1 MDDNEVRGRIETRK
15 PSSDDGLIHR
25 LESSTVRRASK
36 VPNINLRRIRCSP
49 NRRVNPRSVPRHLL
63 SAEARMMID
72 APLAGAELDE
82 PSGAVGALEADR
94 ARGIDERELP
104 DSYSRA
110 VVAVVE
116 HVGPAVVSIAAG
128 TRRPGG
134 AAGVVGAGSG
144 VIFTPDGYVLTNSH
158 VVHDATDLGVT
169 LTDGSTLGATLV
181 GSDPATDLAVIRADG
196 SGLPIAQF
204 GESASLRA
212 GQLVVAIGNP
222 FGFQSTV
229 SAGVISALG
238 RSLRSGTGQLIE
250 NIIQTDV
257 ALNPGNSG
265 GPLVDTRIRV
275 IGINTAIIRM
285 AQGISFAIPIDTAQW
300 VVGELLARGRVRR
313 AYLGI
318 VGQTRPI
325 DRLIARRH
333 ALSVSQAVE
342 IISVEPHGPAVIA
355 GLREGDLIVALNE
368 RGVRT
373 VDDMHRMLVGW
384 PFGDALNVRV
394 IRGDRRFDVSMIPVE
409 AL

>member
-1 MDDNEVRGRIETRK
+1 MMDALPTGGV
-15 PSSDDGLIHR
+15 DD
-25 LESSTVRRASK
+25 
-36 VPNINLRRIRCSP
+36 
-49 NRRVNPRSVPRHLL
+49 
-63 SAEARMMID
+63 
-72 APLAGAELDE
+72 
-82 PSGAVGALEADR
+82 
-94 ARGIDERELP
+94 RELL
-104 DSYSRA
+104 DAYSRA
-110 VVAVVE
+110 VVSVVE

-128 TRRPGG
+128 TRRPG
-134 AAGVVGAGSG
+134 ATAGVVGAGSG
-144 VIFTPDGYVLTNSH
+144 VIFTPDGYVLTNRH
-158 VVHDATDLGVT
+158 VVNEATDLAVT

-181 GSDPATDLAVIRADG
+181 GSDAATDLAVIRAEG

-238 RSLRSGTGQLIE
+238 RSLRSATGRLIE
-250 NIIQTDV
+250 NVIQTDV

-265 GPLVDTRIRV
+265 GPLVDTRTRV

-285 AQGISFAIPIDTAQW
+285 AQGISLAIPIDTAKW
-300 VVGELLARGRVRR
+300 VVSELLAHGRVRR

-325 DRLIARRH
+325 DRHVARRH
-333 ALSVSQAVE
+333 ALSASHAVE
-342 IISVEPHGPAVIA
+342 VVSVEPRAPAAIA

-368 RGVRT
+368 RPVHT

-384 PFGDALNVRV
+384 PLGDALKAGV
-394 IRGDRRFDVSMIPVE
+394 IRENRRFEVAMVPLE
-409 AL
+409 GP

>member
-1 MDDNEVRGRIETRK
+1 
-15 PSSDDGLIHR
+15 
-25 LESSTVRRASK
+25 
-36 VPNINLRRIRCSP
+36 
-49 NRRVNPRSVPRHLL
+49 
-63 SAEARMMID
+63 MMID
-72 APLAGAELDE
+72 ALLANADGCE
-82 PSGAVGALEADR
+82 PSEAVGSLQVDR
-94 ARGIDERELP
+94 ARGIDDRELL

-229 SAGVISALG
+229 SAGVIRVS
-238 RSLRSGTGQLIE
+238 RLR
-250 NIIQTDV
+250 
-257 ALNPGNSG
+257 P
-265 GPLVDTRIRV
+265 RI
-275 IGINTAIIRM
+275 
-285 AQGISFAIPIDTAQW
+285 
-300 VVGELLARGRVRR
+300 
-313 AYLGI
+313 
-318 VGQTRPI
+318 
-325 DRLIARRH
+325 
-333 ALSVSQAVE
+333 
-342 IISVEPHGPAVIA
+342 
-355 GLREGDLIVALNE
+355 
-368 RGVRT
+368 
-373 VDDMHRMLVGW
+373 
-384 PFGDALNVRV
+384 
-394 IRGDRRFDVSMIPVE
+394 
-409 AL
+409 

>member
-1 MDDNEVRGRIETRK
+1 
-15 PSSDDGLIHR
+15 
-25 LESSTVRRASK
+25 
-36 VPNINLRRIRCSP
+36 
-49 NRRVNPRSVPRHLL
+49 
-63 SAEARMMID
+63 MMID

-82 PSGAVGALEADR
+82 PSGAVGALEAGR

-265 GPLVDTRIRV
+265 GPLVDTRVRV

-394 IRGDRRFDVSMIPVE
+394 IRGDRLFDVSMIPVE

>member
-1 MDDNEVRGRIETRK
+1 MMIEAF
-15 PSSDDGLIHR
+15 L
-25 LESSTVRRASK
+25 A
-36 VPNINLRRIRCSP
+36 
-49 NRRVNPRSVPRHLL
+49 
-63 SAEARMMID
+63 SAE
-72 APLAGAELDE
+72 
-82 PSGAVGALEADR
+82 
-94 ARGIDERELP
+94 IDEQSSPPGAPEVDRELL

-116 HVGPAVVSIAAG
+116 QVGPAVVSISAG
-128 TRRPGG
+128 SHRPGG
-134 AAGVVGAGSG
+134 PAGVVGAGSG

-158 VVHDATDLGVT
+158 VVHAATDLGVT

-181 GSDPATDLAVIRADG
+181 GSDAATDLAVIRADG
-196 SGLPIAQF
+196 SGLPVAQF

-238 RSLRSGTGQLIE
+238 RSLRSGTGRLIE

-265 GPLVDTRIRV
+265 GPLVDTRTRV

-285 AQGISFAIPIDTAQW
+285 AQGISFAIPIDTAKW

-313 AYLGI
+313 AHLGI

-325 DRLIARRH
+325 DRVVARRH

-342 IISVEPHGPAVIA
+342 IISIEPRGPAAIA
-355 GLREGDLIVALNE
+355 GLREGDLIVAVNE
-368 RGVRT
+368 RPIRT

-384 PFGDALNVRV
+384 PFGDVLKVGV
-394 IRGDRRFDVSMIPVE
+394 MRGDRQFDVSVIPVE

>member
-1 MDDNEVRGRIETRK
+1 
-15 PSSDDGLIHR
+15 
-25 LESSTVRRASK
+25 
-36 VPNINLRRIRCSP
+36 
-49 NRRVNPRSVPRHLL
+49 
-63 SAEARMMID
+63 MMID
-72 APLAGAELDE
+72 ALLANVEVDE
-82 PSGAVGALEADR
+82 PSGAVGPLEVDR
-94 ARGIDERELP
+94 ARGIDDREPL

-134 AAGVVGAGSG
+134 AAGIVGAGSG

-169 LTDGSTLGATLV
+169 LTDGSTLGATPV

-212 GQLVVAIGNP
+212 GQLVIAIGNP

-229 SAGVISALG
+229 SAGVISAIG
-238 RSLRSGTGQLIE
+238 RSLRSATGQLID

-265 GPLVDTRIRV
+265 GPLVDTRARV

-285 AQGISFAIPIDTAQW
+285 AQGISFAIPIDTAKW

-325 DRLIARRH
+325 DRLVARRH

-342 IISVEPHGPAVIA
+342 IISVEPRGPAAIA

-368 RGVRT
+368 RAVRT
-373 VDDMHRMLVGW
+373 VDDMHRMLIGW
-384 PFGDALNVRV
+384 PFGDALKVGV
-394 IRGDRRFDVSMIPVE
+394 IRADRRSDVSMVPVE
-409 AL
+409 ADVRGHP

>member
-1 MDDNEVRGRIETRK
+1 MMMD
-15 PSSDDGLIHR
+15 
-25 LESSTVRRASK
+25 A
-36 VPNINLRRIRCSP
+36 
-49 NRRVNPRSVPRHLL
+49 LL
-63 SAEARMMID
+63 TSAEV
-72 APLAGAELDE
+72 DE

-94 ARGIDERELP
+94 ARGIDDRELL

-110 VVAVVE
+110 VVEVVE

-128 TRRPGG
+128 SRRPGR

-144 VIFTPDGYVLTNSH
+144 VVFTPDGYVLTNSH
-158 VVHDATDLGVT
+158 VVHEATDLGVT
-169 LTDGSTLGATLV
+169 LTDGATLGATPV

-196 SGLPIAQF
+196 LGLPIAQF
-204 GESASLRA
+204 GESVSLRA

-229 SAGVISALG
+229 SAGVISAVG
-238 RSLRSGTGQLIE
+238 RSLRSAIGQLIE

-265 GPLVDTRIRV
+265 GPLVDTRSRV

-285 AQGISFAIPIDTAQW
+285 AQGISFAIPIDTAKW

-318 VGQTRPI
+318 VGQPRPI
-325 DRLIARRH
+325 ERRVARRH
-333 ALSVSQAVE
+333 TLSVSHAVE
-342 IISVEPHGPAVIA
+342 IISVKPHGPAAIA

-368 RGVRT
+368 RAVRT

-384 PFGDALNVRV
+384 PVGNDLKVRV
-394 IRGDRRFDVSMIPVE
+394 IRGDRLFDVSMAPVE
-409 AL
+409 SL

>member
-1 MDDNEVRGRIETRK
+1 M
-15 PSSDDGLIHR
+15 
-25 LESSTVRRASK
+25 
-36 VPNINLRRIRCSP
+36 
-49 NRRVNPRSVPRHLL
+49 
-63 SAEARMMID
+63 
-72 APLAGAELDE
+72 
-82 PSGAVGALEADR
+82 
-94 ARGIDERELP
+94 
-104 DSYSRA
+104 
-110 VVAVVE
+110 
-116 HVGPAVVSIAAG
+116 
-128 TRRPGG
+128 
-134 AAGVVGAGSG
+134 
-144 VIFTPDGYVLTNSH
+144 
-158 VVHDATDLGVT
+158 
-169 LTDGSTLGATLV
+169 
-181 GSDPATDLAVIRADG
+181 
-196 SGLPIAQF
+196 
-204 GESASLRA
+204 SLRA

-265 GPLVDTRIRV
+265 GPLVDTRTRV
-275 IGINTAIIRM
+275 IGIHTAIIRM
-285 AQGISFAIPIDTAQW
+285 AQGISFAIPIDTAKW

-325 DRLIARRH
+325 DRLAARRH
-333 ALSVSQAVE
+333 ALSGSQAVE
-342 IISVEPHGPAVIA
+342 IISVEPHGPAAIA

-384 PFGDALNVRV
+384 PFGDALKVGV
-394 IRGDRRFDVSMIPVE
+394 IRGDRRFDVSMVPVE

>member
-1 MDDNEVRGRIETRK
+1 
-15 PSSDDGLIHR
+15 
-25 LESSTVRRASK
+25 
-36 VPNINLRRIRCSP
+36 
-49 NRRVNPRSVPRHLL
+49 
-63 SAEARMMID
+63 MID

-82 PSGAVGALEADR
+82 PSGAVGALEAER

-265 GPLVDTRIRV
+265 GPLVDTRVRV

-394 IRGDRRFDVSMIPVE
+394 IRGDRLFDVSMIPVE

>member
-72 APLAGAELDE
+72 APVAGAELDE

>member
-1 MDDNEVRGRIETRK
+1 
-15 PSSDDGLIHR
+15 
-25 LESSTVRRASK
+25 
-36 VPNINLRRIRCSP
+36 
-49 NRRVNPRSVPRHLL
+49 
-63 SAEARMMID
+63 MID
-72 APLAGAELDE
+72 APVAGAELDE

>member
-1 MDDNEVRGRIETRK
+1 MMMD
-15 PSSDDGLIHR
+15 
-25 LESSTVRRASK
+25 A
-36 VPNINLRRIRCSP
+36 
-49 NRRVNPRSVPRHLL
+49 LL
-63 SAEARMMID
+63 TSAEV
-72 APLAGAELDE
+72 DE

-94 ARGIDERELP
+94 ARGIDDRELL

-110 VVAVVE
+110 VVEVVE

-128 TRRPGG
+128 SRRPGR

-144 VIFTPDGYVLTNSH
+144 VVFTPDGYVLTNSH
-158 VVHDATDLGVT
+158 VVHEATDLGVT
-169 LTDGSTLGATLV
+169 LTDGATLGATPV

-204 GESASLRA
+204 GESVSLRA

-229 SAGVISALG
+229 SAGVISAVG
-238 RSLRSGTGQLIE
+238 RSLRSATGQLIE

-265 GPLVDTRIRV
+265 GPLVDTRSRV

-285 AQGISFAIPIDTAQW
+285 AQGISFAIPIDTAKW

-318 VGQTRPI
+318 VGQPRPI
-325 DRLIARRH
+325 ERRVARRH
-333 ALSVSQAVE
+333 TLSVSHAVE
-342 IISVEPHGPAVIA
+342 IISVKPHGPAAIA

-368 RGVRT
+368 RAVRT

-384 PFGDALNVRV
+384 PVGNDLKVRV
-394 IRGDRRFDVSMIPVE
+394 IRGDRLFDVSMAPVE
-409 AL
+409 SL

>member
-1 MDDNEVRGRIETRK
+1 MVDALV
-15 PSSDDGLIHR
+15 
-25 LESSTVRRASK
+25 ASAA
-36 VPNINLRRIRCSP
+36 V
-49 NRRVNPRSVPRHLL
+49 
-63 SAEARMMID
+63 
-72 APLAGAELDE
+72 DE
-82 PSGAVGALEADR
+82 PSGAVGPREVDR
-94 ARGIDERELP
+94 SSDVDDRELL

-128 TRRPGG
+128 THR

-158 VVHDATDLGVT
+158 VVQEATDLGVT
-169 LTDGSTLGATLV
+169 LTDGSTLGARPV

-196 SGLPIAQF
+196 SGLPIAHF
-204 GESASLRA
+204 GESTPLRP

-229 SAGVISALG
+229 SAGVVSAVG
-238 RSLRSGTGQLIE
+238 RSLRSATGQLIE

-265 GPLVDTRIRV
+265 GPLVDTRARV

-300 VVGELLARGRVRR
+300 VVGELLVRGHVRR
-313 AYLGI
+313 AHLGI
-318 VGQTRPI
+318 IGQTRPI
-325 DRLIARRH
+325 DRLVARRH
-333 ALSVSQAVE
+333 ALSTSQVVE
-342 IISVEPHGPAVIA
+342 LISVEPHGPAAIA

-368 RGVRT
+368 RAVGT
-373 VDDMHRMLVGW
+373 VDDIHRMLVGW
-384 PFGDALNVRV
+384 PFDNALKVGV
-394 IRGDRRFDVSMIPVE
+394 IRRDSHFEVSLVPVE
-409 AL
+409 SR

>member
-1 MDDNEVRGRIETRK
+1 
-15 PSSDDGLIHR
+15 
-25 LESSTVRRASK
+25 
-36 VPNINLRRIRCSP
+36 
-49 NRRVNPRSVPRHLL
+49 
-63 SAEARMMID
+63 MMID
-72 APLAGAELDE
+72 ALLASTEVDE
-82 PSGAVGALEADR
+82 PSGAVGLLEVDR
-94 ARGIDERELP
+94 SSGVDDRELL

-110 VVAVVE
+110 VVSVVE

-128 TRRPGG
+128 TRRPGR
-134 AAGVVGAGSG
+134 AAGMVGAGSG

-158 VVHDATDLGVT
+158 VVHEASDLGVT
-169 LTDGSTLGATLV
+169 LTDASTLGATLV

-196 SGLPIAQF
+196 SSLPIAQF

-229 SAGVISALG
+229 SAGVISAVG
-238 RSLRSGTGQLIE
+238 RSLRSATGPLIE

-265 GPLVDTRIRV
+265 GPLVDTRTRV

-285 AQGISFAIPIDTAQW
+285 AQGIGLAIPIDTAKW

-325 DRLIARRH
+325 DRLVARRH
-333 ALSVSQAVE
+333 ALSASQVVE
-342 IISVEPHGPAVIA
+342 ILSVEPHGPAAVA
-355 GLREGDLIVALNE
+355 GLREEDLILALND
-368 RGVRT
+368 RPVRT

-384 PFGDALNVRV
+384 PFGDALKVGV
-394 IRGDRRFDVSMIPVE
+394 LRGDGRLDVSMVPVE